1 MSNDSVI
8 AGPLCKAATVPVSTK
23 IPRADGGA
31 QTDGDQGPRPQGLL
45 EAVLARALG
54 QVDMPYRAHLPQHRW
69 PGCRWFT
76 LLLADVIRPFADC
89 AAPEAYWRA
98 SLSQARPP
106 LVRTTA
112 RGGACASIARPATPV
127 SPAILEEILT

>member
-23 IPRADGGA
+23 IPLPMVA
-31 QTDGDQGPRPQGLL
+31 PRPM
-45 EAVLARALG
+45 AIRARAPRVCLRRFLPA
-54 QVDMPYRAHLPQHRW
+54 VSVRSMCRTAHIWRSTDSLAAA
-69 PGCRWFT
+69 GS
-76 LLLADVIRPFADC
+76 LLLAEVIRPFADC
-89 AAPEAYWRA
+89 AAPRGVLARA